1 MNIDEIKSIISNS
14 QKSNDEFSLNDIS
27 NISQKVKFTLEMDR
41 EKQIYFYQIT
51 KYDLENSSLIKEDIE
66 KLVKEGWRYNNDK
79 DVFFKNV

>member
-79 DVFFKNV
+79 DIFFKNV

>member
-1 MNIDEIKSIISNS
+1 MNIDEIKSIIYNS

>member
-66 KLVKEGWRYNNDK
+66 NLVKDGWRYNNDK
-79 DVFFKNV
+79 DIFFKNV

>member
-66 KLVKEGWRYNNDK
+66 NLVKEGWRYNNDK
-79 DVFFKNV
+79 DIFFKNV